1 MSTPKKTTK
10 GKKYMTADTIAK
22 IDELNGL
29 NLSTKKIA
37 DYLNLSQSTVQRYI
51 LVIKAIYSGND
62 YVSCNPLC
70 EKAIRNYC
78 QMLGIEKVPVN
89 LFGEQPEEKPISGQ
103 ITMNEVMGKV
113 RVVAVANMLNDLA
126 GTLSAAVAQ
135 IQMLAKYLDNSTKEE
150 LQ

>member
-10 GKKYMTADTIAK
+10 GKKYMTADVIAK

-51 LVIKAIYSGND
+51 LVIKAIYTGTD
-62 YVSCNPLC
+62 YYSSNPIC
-70 EKAIRNYC
+70 EKAVSNYC
-78 QMLGIEKVPVN
+78 AMLGIERVPVN
-89 LFGEQPEEKPISGQ
+89 TFGESKEEEQLPGQ
-103 ITMNEVMGKV
+103 VTMNDVMDKV
-113 RVVAVANMLNDLA
+113 RVVSVANMLNDLA

-135 IQMLAKYLDNSTKEE
+135 IQMLAKYLVNSTTED
-150 LQ
+150 

>member
-37 DYLNLSQSTVQRYI
+37 DYLNLSQRTVQRYI
-51 LVIKAIYSGND
+51 LAIKAIHTGTD
-62 YVSCNPLC
+62 YCSCNPLC
-70 EKAIRNYC
+70 EKAISNYC
-78 QMLGIEKVPVN
+78 VMLGIERIPVN
-89 LFGEQPEEKPISGQ
+89 TFGESKEEEQLPGQ
-103 ITMNEVMGKV
+103 ITMNDVMDKV
-113 RVVAVANMLNDLA
+113 RAVAVANMLNDLA

>member
-1 MSTPKKTTK
+1 MSTPKKATK
-10 GKKYMTADTIAK
+10 GKKHMTADVIAK

-51 LVIKAIYSGND
+51 LVIKAIYTGTD
-62 YVSCNPLC
+62 YYSSNPIC
-70 EKAIRNYC
+70 ENAIRNYC

-89 LFGEQPEEKPISGQ
+89 TFGEQPEEKPVPGQ
-103 ITMNEVMGKV
+103 ITMNEVMDKV

-135 IQMLAKYLDNSTKEE
+135 IQMLAKYLDNSTKED
-150 LQ
+150 

>member
-51 LVIKAIYSGND
+51 LVIKAIYSGTD

-78 QMLGIEKVPVN
+78 QMLGVEKVPVN
-89 LFGEQPEEKPISGQ
+89 LFSEQPEEKPISGQ